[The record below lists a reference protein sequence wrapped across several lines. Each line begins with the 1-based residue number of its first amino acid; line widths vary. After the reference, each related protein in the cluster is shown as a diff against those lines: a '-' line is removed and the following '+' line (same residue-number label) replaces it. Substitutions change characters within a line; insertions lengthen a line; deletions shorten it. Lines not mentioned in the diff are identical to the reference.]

1 MLCIV
6 LFQFYALGSVA
17 GRLRVVP
24 HLSSHGAPAGR
35 LFSRGVIFMRARVSL
50 ALLSL
55 GKNGGLIVFYVVGRA
70 E

>member
-35 LFSRGVIFMRARVSL
+35 LFSRGVIFTRARSFRSL
-50 ALLSL
+50 
-55 GKNGGLIVFYVVGRA
+55 YYP
-70 E
+70 

>member
-24 HLSSHGAPAGR
+24 HLSSGIVYGAKR
-35 LFSRGVIFMRARVSL
+35 ERA
-50 ALLSL
+50 
-55 GKNGGLIVFYVVGRA
+55 
-70 E
+70 